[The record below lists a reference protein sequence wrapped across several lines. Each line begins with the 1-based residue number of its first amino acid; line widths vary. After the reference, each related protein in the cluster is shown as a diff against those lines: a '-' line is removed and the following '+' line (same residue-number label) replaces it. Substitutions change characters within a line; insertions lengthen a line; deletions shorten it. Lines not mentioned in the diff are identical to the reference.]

1 MSSPVLLDAD
11 APLPLLDAAGIE
23 AALPPGLRPLLH
35 SIRIDSQ
42 VESTQ
47 LPALAACP
55 APGQSEVFVAE
66 QQTAGQGRLG
76 RAWISPAR
84 CNLYASVAHR
94 FDLPPARLAGLS
106 LVTGIALAEALRAA
120 GASRVGVKWPN
131 DLVVDGRKLGG
142 VLVQLR
148 ALPGDAT
155 LAAIGFG
162 INVRMPAVFD
172 ARIGQPWCDLAQS
185 LGELPSRNSL
195 LAGIL
200 GELLP
205 ALAMFSE
212 QGLAPF
218 LERWHALDS
227 LRGSPAKVING
238 DSHTEGECLGIAESG
253 ALRLRV
259 GDQVRE
265 FHGGEVSVRG
275 A

>member
-1 MSSPVLLDAD
+1 MSSPGLPDVD
-11 APLPLLDAAGIE
+11 APLPPFDAAGIE
-23 AALPPGLRPLLH
+23 AALPPGLRSLLQ
-35 SIRIDSQ
+35 SIQVESQ

-47 LPALAACP
+47 LPALAASP
-55 APGQSEVFVAE
+55 TPGQSAVFVAE

-76 RAWISPAR
+76 REWISPAD
-84 CNLYASVAHR
+84 CNLYASVAHC
-94 FDLPPARLAGLS
+94 FALPPARLAGLS
-106 LVTGIALAEALRAA
+106 LVTGIALAEALRAI
-120 GASRVGVKWPN
+120 GAIHVAVKWPN

-148 ALPGDAT
+148 GRPGGAT

-162 INVRMPAVFD
+162 INVRMPAGMD

-185 LGELPSRNSL
+185 IGVLPSRNIL

-200 GELLP
+200 AELLP
-205 ALAMFSE
+205 ALALFSE
-212 QGLAPF
+212 RGLEPF
-218 LERWHALDS
+218 LQRWHALDS
-227 LRGSPAKVING
+227 LRGRSAKVING
-238 DSHTEGECLGIAESG
+238 DSHTQGECLGIAESG

-265 FHGGEVSVRG
+265 FHGGEVSVRS